1 MQTAP
6 DKPVHLSIAIVVHDS
21 PLSLLASTLSSL
33 AQAVAFA
40 RGRGQLDSAILYLV
54 DNASS
59 ATYRDQ
65 LRDYLGNFDAGRHLR
80 VEFLPQ
86 ERNLGFGH
94 GHNRVL
100 PMLSSH
106 FHLVLNPDAELAPD
120 ALAVGLSHMQARQRT
135 VLLSPRVTT
144 DAGEQEFLCKAYPS
158 VFVLLLRGFAPAFLR
173 GLFRRRLDA
182 YELRAACS
190 GDETVEVE
198 IASGCV
204 MLLRTGVL
212 RAVGGFDEDFFLYFE
227 DFDLSLRIAREGSL
241 VFEPAMQVVHHG
253 GYAARKGWHHVKL
266 FVRSGIHFFR
276 LHGWRW
282 V

>member
-1 MQTAP
+1 MRTSP
-6 DKPVHLSIAIVVHDS
+6 DNPAQLSIAIVVYDS
-21 PLSLLASTLSSL
+21 SLALLASTLSSL
-33 AQAVAFA
+33 AEAVAVA
-40 RGRGQLDSAILYLV
+40 NGRGQLDTAVLYVV

-59 ATYRDQ
+59 ATYRRQ
-65 LRDYLGNFDAGRHLR
+65 LQDCLGNFDAGQHLR

-86 ERNLGFGH
+86 DRNLGFGH

-100 PMLSSH
+100 PMLSSD

-135 VLLSPRVTT
+135 VLVSPRVST
-144 DAGEQEFLCKAYPS
+144 DSGEQEFLCKAYPS
-158 VFVLLLRGFAPAFLR
+158 VLVLLLRGFAPAFLR

-190 GDETVEVE
+190 GTAAVEVE

-204 MLLRTGVL
+204 MLLRTAVL
-212 RAVGGFDEDFFLYFE
+212 RAVGGFNEDFFLYFE